1 MKTPIIKKLFAFVC
15 LLGCYA
21 TGYGQTTELINRFST
36 DAQSGQ
42 FGYATAVDD
51 ERAIVGAYSFRTNS
65 ATVPGA
71 AFIYEQQADGTWQKQ
86 TLLLASDGTSADQFG
101 WSVAIDG
108 DRAIVG
114 APFFGPSN
122 DRGNGGAA
130 YIYERQSDG
139 TWQEQAALKPSGGD
153 AFDEFG
159 HSVAIDGDLAIVG
172 DYRNEAKGQD
182 AGAAYVYERQ
192 SDGTWIEQTQL
203 LASDGRLTDQFGWA
217 VALDGNRVIVGAPS
231 SQRGRPTGAA
241 YIYERQNNGA
251 WQEQAKL
258 LASNGETGDQFG
270 SSVAIDGSRVV
281 IGAPQSK
288 AAMLN
293 VAGAAYVYDRQSNGT
308 WTEQAQLL
316 ASDPSTGDRFGNSVA
331 LAGDRIMVGAPGDD
345 NQGSNAGAAYLF
357 KKQSDGTW
365 REQTL
370 LVASDGNANNQFGA
384 SVALQD
390 QGGGLVGA
398 PFASLL
404 GGGTSSAGGEVYFYE
419 EANEPPVLQNL
430 PAAALTVAC
439 DAVPDPP
446 TVTATDDTDPNVEVV
461 FSETRVNRGCLTNY
475 TLTRQWTATD
485 ADGSTARFT
494 QTITVED
501 TEAPE
506 LDLSALTDNTLTVTT
521 EPGESTAAVTF
532 PITASDNCAVEATLT
547 YTANGAPVSS
557 GDAFPVGT
565 TDIEVSATDGC
576 GNVTTATF
584 TLNVQGGVIEDVTP
598 PVISLENDGD
608 NQLTADEQ
616 CVAERT
622 LSSFV
627 ASITDNV
634 DQAIVPVFLLVEE
647 GNENEITSSTYEF
660 PLGTTTLRVRATDNA
675 GNSAEETFTVT
686 VTDETA
692 PVITVRQS
700 SLGATE
706 GSVDLAANVVVEDN
720 CAVATTTFSANGQ
733 EITEPSRF
741 AVPTGETTI
750 TVRAS
755 DEAGN
760 QADEKTFTVSKDAE
774 PITITFPGADP
785 NNNFTLESEDA
796 SCQATSN
803 LSDLVAVSG
812 TGTITLAFAR
822 VDENGNELEAIPA
835 EDYADYRFPVGTTR
849 VRVTATD
856 GFGNRSEAT
865 FVVEVI
871 DTVDPVI
878 DVVQSQVVATGG
890 AVDLTANVTVADN
903 CAIEATVFLANN
915 QEVATPTSYVPP
927 VGETTITVR
936 ATDASGNEATA
947 TFTVKFEQ
955 ASEKEVLALNL
966 TSVCSDDPDQQLRW
980 RIRNPNDF
988 EVAVTW
994 QVYGS
999 AQSGTV
1005 TAPPGDSFFF
1015 TQTEPGPNTTIIRW
1029 KDEDGRT
1036 KQKVKASGKVS
1047 CQPTTAEP
1055 SLLVYPTVVEDVLTI
1070 EVDGPSEGE
1079 LLIFDSRLRLQYR
1092 RKVQPGTTLQ
1102 LTPEEAGLQWGRL
1115 SYVWLEMPTAD
1126 GVKVLV
1132 RRATKK

>member
-1 MKTPIIKKLFAFVC
+1 MKTPIMKKLFAFVF

-42 FGYATAVDD
+42 FGYATAVDN
-51 ERAIVGAYSFRTNS
+51 ERAIVVAYSFRTNS
-65 ATVPGA
+65 TTIPGA

-86 TLLLASDGTSADQFG
+86 TLLLASDGTSANRFG

-122 DRGNGGAA
+122 DRGNGGGA

-139 TWQEQAALKPSGGD
+139 TWQEQVALKPSGGD

-172 DYRNEAKGQD
+172 NYRDEAKGQD

-231 SQRGRPTGAA
+231 SQRGKPTGAA

-251 WQEQAKL
+251 WQEQVKL
-258 LASNGETGDQFG
+258 LASNGEAGDQFG
-270 SSVAIDGSRVV
+270 SSVAIDGDRVV
-281 IGAPQSK
+281 VGAPQSK
-288 AAMLN
+288 VAMLST
-293 VAGAAYVYDRQSNGT
+293 AGAAYVYERQGNGT
-308 WTEQAQLL
+308 WAEQAQLV
-316 ASDPSTGDRFGNSVA
+316 ASDPSVGDQFGTSVA
-331 LAGDRIMVGAPGDD
+331 LAGDRIMVGVPGDD

-370 LVASDGNANNQFGA
+370 LVASDGDASDQFGT

-390 QGGGLVGA
+390 GGGGLVGA
-398 PFASLL
+398 PFAPLL
-404 GGGTSSAGGEVYFYE
+404 GGGTSSAGGEVYFYK

-461 FSETRVNRGCLTNY
+461 FSETRVNRGCLTDY

-485 ADGSTARFT
+485 TNGSTARFT

-634 DQAIVPVFLLVEE
+634 DQAIVPVFMLVEE
-647 GNENEITSSTYEF
+647 GNEIEITTSTYEF
-660 PLGTTTLRVRATDNA
+660 LLGTTTLRVRATDNA

-686 VTDETA
+686 VTDQTA
-692 PVITVRQS
+692 PVITVRQP

-706 GSVDLAANVVVEDN
+706 GFVDLAANVAVEDN
-720 CAVATTTFSANGQ
+720 CAVATVTFSANGQ
-733 EITEPSRF
+733 EIAEPGRF
-741 AVPTGETTI
+741 AVPT
-750 TVRAS
+750 
-755 DEAGN
+755 
-760 QADEKTFTVSKDAE
+760 
-774 PITITFPGADP
+774 
-785 NNNFTLESEDA
+785 
-796 SCQATSN
+796 
-803 LSDLVAVSG
+803 
-812 TGTITLAFAR
+812 
-822 VDENGNELEAIPA
+822 
-835 EDYADYRFPVGTTR
+835 
-849 VRVTATD
+849 
-856 GFGNRSEAT
+856 
-865 FVVEVI
+865 
-871 DTVDPVI
+871 
-878 DVVQSQVVATGG
+878 
-890 AVDLTANVTVADN
+890 
-903 CAIEATVFLANN
+903 
-915 QEVATPTSYVPP
+915 
-927 VGETTITVR
+927 GETTITVR

-988 EVAVTW
+988 DIAVTW
-994 QVYGS
+994 HVYGS

-1036 KQKVKASGKVS
+1036 KQKVKASGKAS

-1079 LLIFDSRLRLQYR
+1079 LFIFDSRLRLQYR

-1102 LTPEEAGLQWGRL
+1102 LTPEEAGLQSGRL
-1115 SYVWLEMPTAD
+1115 SYVWLEMPTAN

-1132 RRATKK
+1132 RRVIKK